1 MCQHDGLQESDAQH
15 HVCRASSHREPA
27 NPLPAADTLPA
38 ACGNEYGAQAMAVHG
53 ALLAADG
60 APLGPGVLASVRGVA
75 LLAARLDD
83 VPGLLRVAA
92 ERLSG
97 QDDHILYAFSIAG
110 ETGELLRGRAA
121 VVLDARRDA

>member
-1 MCQHDGLQESDAQH
+1 
-15 HVCRASSHREPA
+15 
-27 NPLPAADTLPA
+27 
-38 ACGNEYGAQAMAVHG
+38 
-53 ALLAADG
+53 
-60 APLGPGVLASVRGVA
+60 VA